1 MKNEEIKKMIDQNGY
16 AVVNVQ
22 DVYFYTVGMGSK
34 GKKDLI
40 GVKYFP
46 KGLFDLVAN
55 RWYHDE
61 IKPNVGFFVEEFN
74 LPSSGNEPSRCKLL
88 SLTLATCA
96 TIQEALAAPS
106 RDFDSEGFLYV
117 AGPDANNYLVGEEN
131 CSFKFTAEEHI
142 NKLVEAVK
150 TDLDKAL
157 NEAQKVLRDLG
168 IKK

>member
-1 MKNEEIKKMIDQNGY
+1 MKNEEIQKMIAENGY
-16 AVVNVQ
+16 AVVSVQ
-22 DVYFYTVGMGSK
+22 DVYFYTVGMASK

-40 GVKYFP
+40 GIKYFP

-61 IKPNVGFFVEEFN
+61 VKTNVGFFVEEYL

-88 SLTLATCA
+88 PLTLATCA
-96 TIQEALAAPS
+96 TIQEALAVPS

-117 AGPDANNYLVGEEN
+117 AGPDANNYLVGEEE

-150 TDLDKAL
+150 ADLDKAL

-168 IKK
+168 VKK